1 MLVNYMSLL
10 LAGTS
15 TMSDADVLADDE
27 VSVNERSA
35 VDMLAGT
42 STKMSS
48 HFSGL
53 HLVEQKDP
61 IWFCWRQP
69 GERHC

>member
-1 MLVNYMSLL
+1 VLVNDMSLL

-42 STKMSS
+42 STEMSS
-48 HFSGL
+48 VLPPTSL
-53 HLVEQKDP
+53 AST
-61 IWFCWRQP
+61 W
-69 GERHC
+69 